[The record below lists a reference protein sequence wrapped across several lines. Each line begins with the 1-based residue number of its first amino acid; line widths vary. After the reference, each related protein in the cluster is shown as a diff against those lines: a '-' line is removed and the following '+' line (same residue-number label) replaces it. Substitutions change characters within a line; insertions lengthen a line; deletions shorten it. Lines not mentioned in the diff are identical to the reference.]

1 MSFYGL
7 AVRNVTSTHIGELQY
22 LANRRRIFWSAVACW
37 KGFAEPIDGILP
49 DGFLYVEVVLRHT
62 DIGVS
67 YDTLDGRE
75 VYAQRLHLADIGM
88 SAAVRRQERDFGNAL
103 QCFLEL
109 VTEVSWITW
118 AVFLSD
124 FPDKLLIRVP
134 QFNCAVAQAFR
145 YRDAPV
151 TVAGLGCTHNTGSLV
166 HVDCLLNADDRA
178 IRFDMPGFQG
188 QNLLGAHSGSKHQ
201 SDAETH
207 TVFRQL
213 FHENRYLLRG
223 EGVLPFDGFPI
234 AHLLCEA
241 NGILADEIVGF
252 GLVHDLIHHSSALS
266 QIVKRASVM
275 AKLLQ
280 HHFDVEGF
288 DVPDL
293 PATEKGFECTQ
304 RVFVVFLRGGHDI
317 VFVAFKPHVGPF
329 FEGIGHIHL
338 DALGLGALV
347 RLGFVFDFFL
357 SLAIKAFLLRVLT
370 DEFKFH
376 DFGRSATNL
385 RSAGNDILDDVDR
398 KALTER
404 LKAMM
409 EIRNTPELSVTL
421 SEVHLKEIVQYL
433 IKLDMICKI
442 AERSDQSAAVT
453 YRFGIAQPGLRYA
466 QADALAKA
474 LLMDNVFGELPLP
487 ERNAILERI
496 RNEIKGRMM
505 EDIVLLETQLANR
518 KKEVFT
524 YHFDIGEFDMVVFD
538 LQAAS
543 CAIYEV
549 EHSTEIA
556 EAQYRHLIDEEKCK
570 ATEWRFGTITGKY
583 VIYRGES
590 CEVNGIHYL
599 NVEEYL
605 KGLA

>member
-7 AVRNVTSTHIGELQY
+7 AVRNVTSTHIGELQH
-22 LANRRRIFWSAVACW
+22 LANRRRIFRFAAACW
-37 KGFAEPIDGILP
+37 KGFAEPVDGVLP
-49 DGFLYVEVVLRHT
+49 DGFLYVEIVLRH
-62 DIGVS
+62 
-67 YDTLDGRE
+67 
-75 VYAQRLHLADIGM
+75 ADIGM
-88 SAAVRRQERDFGNAL
+88 SDDALDGSQVHTKRLHLDDIGVSAAVRRQEGYFGNGL
-103 QCFLEL
+103 QSLFEL
-109 VTEVSWITW
+109 VTEMSRITW
-118 AVFLSD
+118 AVFLSY

-134 QFNCAVAQAFR
+134 QGYRTVSQAFR

-151 TVAGLGCTHNTGSLV
+151 TVAGLGRTYNTGSLV

-178 IRFDMPGFQG
+178 IRFYMPGFQG
-188 QNLLGAHSGSKHQ
+188 QNLLGTHSCSKHQ
-201 SDAETH
+201 ADAESH
-207 TVFRQL
+207 AVLRQF
-213 FHENRYLLRG
+213 FHEDCYLFRG
-223 EGVLPFDGFPI
+223 KGILPLDRFPV
-234 AHLLCEA
+234 AHLLCET
-241 NGILADEIVGF
+241 NRILADEIIGF
-252 GLVHDLIHHSSALS
+252 GFVHDLIHHSSALS
-266 QIVKRASVM
+266 QIVKRTSVM

-442 AERSDQSAAVT
+442 AERRDQSAAVT
-453 YRFGIAQPGLRYA
+453 YRLGIAQPGLRYA
-466 QADALAKA
+466 QADALAEA
-474 LLMDNVFGELPLP
+474 LLMDNVFGELPLS
-487 ERNAILERI
+487 ERNTILERI

>member
-1 MSFYGL
+1 M
-7 AVRNVTSTHIGELQY
+7 
-22 LANRRRIFWSAVACW
+22 
-37 KGFAEPIDGILP
+37 
-49 DGFLYVEVVLRHT
+49 
-62 DIGVS
+62 
-67 YDTLDGRE
+67 
-75 VYAQRLHLADIGM
+75 
-88 SAAVRRQERDFGNAL
+88 
-103 QCFLEL
+103 
-109 VTEVSWITW
+109 
-118 AVFLSD
+118 
-124 FPDKLLIRVP
+124 
-134 QFNCAVAQAFR
+134 
-145 YRDAPV
+145 
-151 TVAGLGCTHNTGSLV
+151 
-166 HVDCLLNADDRA
+166 
-178 IRFDMPGFQG
+178 
-188 QNLLGAHSGSKHQ
+188 
-201 SDAETH
+201 
-207 TVFRQL
+207 
-213 FHENRYLLRG
+213 
-223 EGVLPFDGFPI
+223 
-234 AHLLCEA
+234 
-241 NGILADEIVGF
+241 
-252 GLVHDLIHHSSALS
+252 
-266 QIVKRASVM
+266 
-275 AKLLQ
+275 
-280 HHFDVEGF
+280 
-288 DVPDL
+288 
-293 PATEKGFECTQ
+293 
-304 RVFVVFLRGGHDI
+304 
-317 VFVAFKPHVGPF
+317 
-329 FEGIGHIHL
+329 
-338 DALGLGALV
+338 
-347 RLGFVFDFFL
+347 
-357 SLAIKAFLLRVLT
+357 RVLT

-409 EIRNTPELSVTL
+409 EIRNTPELSVAL

-442 AERSDQSAAVT
+442 VERSDQSAAVT

-466 QADALAKA
+466 QADALAEA
-474 LLMDNVFGELPLP
+474 LLMDNVFGELPLS

-538 LQAAS
+538 LKAAS

-599 NVEEYL
+599 NVKEYL
-605 KGLA
+605 KGLS

>member
-7 AVRNVTSTHIGELQY
+7 AVRNVTSTHIWELQH
-22 LANRRRIFWSAVACW
+22 LANRRLIFRSAVACW
-37 KGFAEPIDGILP
+37 KGFAEPFDGILP
-49 DGFLYVEVVLRHT
+49 DGFLYVEIVLRHAH
-62 DIGVS
+62 IS
-67 YDTLDGRE
+67 MSNDTLDGSQ
-75 VYAQRLHLADIGM
+75 VHSQRLHLADIGM
-88 SAAVRRQERDFGNAL
+88 SAAVRCKQPYLRDGL
-103 QCFLEL
+103 QCFTEL
-109 VTEVSWITW
+109 IPEVGGI
-118 AVFLSD
+118 AGLIYLAG
-124 FPDKLLIRVP
+124 FPDVLPIRLSQCHRAVP
-134 QFNCAVAQAFR
+134 QTFGN
-145 YRDAPV
+145 RDVPV
-151 TVAGLGCTHNTGSLV
+151 TVAGLGNTDGGCSFL
-166 HVDCLLNADDRA
+166 HVDGLFDMDDRA
-178 IRFDMPGFQG
+178 IRFDVSWFQG
-188 QNLLGAHSGSKHQ
+188 KQLLRTHSCSKHQ
-201 SDAETH
+201 SDAEADA
-207 TVFRQL
+207 VFRQP
-213 FHENRYLLRG
+213 FHEDGDFLRSKG
-223 EGVLPFDGFPI
+223 ILPLHRFAV
-234 AHLLCEA
+234 AHLFCEA
-241 NGILADEIVGF
+241 YRVLADEIVGL
-252 GLVHDLIHHSSALS
+252 GLVHDLIHHTPALS
-266 QIVKRASVM
+266 QAGNGAPFPTKVLEHDLHIDRLDVLE
-275 AKLLQ
+275 LLAGKVCLE
-280 HHFDVEGF
+280 D
-288 DVPDL
+288 
-293 PATEKGFECTQ
+293 AQ
-304 RVFVVFLRGGHDI
+304 RVLVTFLCGRHDVVFVD
-317 VFVAFKPHVGPF
+317 FKPHVGPF
-329 FEGIGHIHL
+329 LEGIDHIHL
-338 DALGLGALV
+338 NSLGLGALV
-347 RLGFVFDFFL
+347 RFGLVFDFFL

-442 AERSDQSAAVT
+442 AERRDQSAAVT
-453 YRFGIAQPGLRYA
+453 YRLGIAQPGLRYA
-466 QADALAKA
+466 QADALAEA
-474 LLMDNVFGELPLP
+474 LLMDNVFGELPLS
-487 ERNAILERI
+487 ERNTILERI

-538 LQAAS
+538 LKAAS

-605 KGLA
+605 KGLS

>member
-1 MSFYGL
+1 
-7 AVRNVTSTHIGELQY
+7 
-22 LANRRRIFWSAVACW
+22 
-37 KGFAEPIDGILP
+37 
-49 DGFLYVEVVLRHT
+49 
-62 DIGVS
+62 
-67 YDTLDGRE
+67 
-75 VYAQRLHLADIGM
+75 
-88 SAAVRRQERDFGNAL
+88 
-103 QCFLEL
+103 
-109 VTEVSWITW
+109 
-118 AVFLSD
+118 
-124 FPDKLLIRVP
+124 
-134 QFNCAVAQAFR
+134 
-145 YRDAPV
+145 
-151 TVAGLGCTHNTGSLV
+151 
-166 HVDCLLNADDRA
+166 
-178 IRFDMPGFQG
+178 MPGFQG
-188 QNLLGAHSGSKHQ
+188 KNLLSAHSGSKHQ

-207 TVFRQL
+207 TVFRQF
-213 FHENRYLLRG
+213 FHEDRYLFRG
-223 EGVLPFDGFPI
+223 EGILPLDGFPV

-241 NGILADEIVGF
+241 NWVLSDEIVGF
-252 GLVHDLIHHSSALS
+252 GLVHDLIHHSTALS

-293 PATEKGFECTQ
+293 PAAEKRFECTQ
-304 RVFVVFLRGGHDI
+304 RIFVVFLRGGHDI

-329 FEGIGHIHL
+329 LKGIGHIHL
-338 DALGLGALV
+338 NALGLGALV
-347 RLGFVFDFFL
+347 RLGLVFDFFL
-357 SLAIKAFLLRVLT
+357 SLAVKAFLLRVLT

-409 EIRNTPELSVTL
+409 EIRNTPELSVAL

-466 QADALAKA
+466 QADALAEA
-474 LLMDNVFGELPLP
+474 LLMDNVFGELPLS

-538 LQAAS
+538 LKAAS